1 MLESFKYG
9 LSVTW
14 RKSLL
19 IIILF
24 LYEMFWGFLLYRYVK
39 SVLVPILYRYPGQEV
54 PTWSSLFWIEGEF
67 RLVKTDMASIYIWTL
82 ASLLLVRLLLTPL
95 INAGLFHAIH
105 HEAQEQ
111 WRSFLN
117 GIRTR
122 WGKFLSL
129 YGVQMVLTLAPL
141 YWLVPHLATA
151 LQERSLTNV
160 HMMNSAL
167 LIASYLAY
175 VAFVRLCFMYLQF
188 AVTASDSL
196 GSAFL
201 IWCKRQLPLIGLSLI
216 ILLIAIVLQGMLTA
230 VSMFWAGLT
239 TLIVY
244 QATPLV
250 RVLLQVWEIAAQH
263 DLWLK
268 SRRS

>member
-1 MLESFKYG
+1 MGKVSFP
-9 LSVTW
+9 VW
-14 RKSLL
+14 RAN
-19 IIILF
+19 
-24 LYEMFWGFLLYRYVK
+24 GA
-39 SVLVPILYRYPGQEV
+39 
-54 PTWSSLFWIEGEF
+54 
-67 RLVKTDMASIYIWTL
+67 DAC
-82 ASLLLVRLLLTPL
+82 AALLV
-95 INAGLFHAIH
+95 
-105 HEAQEQ
+105 
-111 WRSFLN
+111 S
-117 GIRTR
+117 
-122 WGKFLSL
+122 
-129 YGVQMVLTLAPL
+129 
-141 YWLVPHLATA
+141 
-151 LQERSLTNV
+151 
-160 HMMNSAL
+160 SAL
-167 LIASYLAY
+167 SYSFAGKKLDERAHDEQRTAHRF
-175 VAFVRLCFMYLQF
+175 VLGLCHFVRLCFMYLQF